1 VGVGPDGPEIS
12 ISYGSENPA
21 AYPPLGML
29 GKAMHIHGL
38 GSLDQEG
45 EVDCMQADNQAVDME
60 LIQRVRSGDESARDS
75 LVLKY
80 IPMVKYIIRNYY
92 SSFLDFEDLVQ
103 EGLIGLLSAI
113 DEYKPEEY
121 DVKFSS
127 FAYLCI
133 IRRVYNV
140 IKQSSGNKHR
150 LLNEA
155 ASLQTPLGADDSRV
169 MMDIVPAP
177 VNQFDPERVIEEKFV
192 NETIGRVLR
201 NHLSLLEY
209 AVISRLIRGYSA
221 REIEDEIGVGLKV
234 IDNARTRVRTKLRRI
249 LDEHGSLLSPHVPSD
264 VRRRED
270 LYLQL
275 PMGR

>member
-1 VGVGPDGPEIS
+1 
-12 ISYGSENPA
+12 
-21 AYPPLGML
+21 
-29 GKAMHIHGL
+29 
-38 GSLDQEG
+38 
-45 EVDCMQADNQAVDME
+45 MQRDNQAVDLE
-60 LIQRVRSGDESARDS
+60 LIRRVRAGEEGARES

-113 DEYKPEEY
+113 EEYKPERY

-140 IKQSSGNKHR
+140 IKQSTGNKHR

-155 ASLQTPLGADDSRV
+155 ASLQTPVGSDDGRTMLDFV
-169 MMDIVPAP
+169 AAP
-177 VNQFDPERVIEEKFV
+177 LNQFDPEKVLEEKYV
-192 NETIGRVLR
+192 DEVIGQVLR

-209 AVISRLIRGYSA
+209 AVISRLLKGYSA
-221 REIEDEIGVGLKV
+221 QEIEEEIGVGLKV
-234 IDNARTRVRTKLRRI
+234 IDNARTRVRAKLRR
-249 LDEHGSLLSPHVPSD
+249 LLEEYGSLLSPQVPTD

-275 PMGR
+275 PLGR

>member
-1 VGVGPDGPEIS
+1 VLWLDL
-12 ISYGSENPA
+12 
-21 AYPPLGML
+21 PPGML
-29 GKAMHIHGL
+29 GIAMHINGL
-38 GSLDQEG
+38 GSLDYEG
-45 EVDCMQADNQAVDME
+45 EVWIMQGRNQALDLE
-60 LIQRVRSGDESARDS
+60 LIEKVRAGDEDARDR

-80 IPMVKYIIRNYY
+80 IPMVKYIVRNYY
-92 SSFLDFEDLVQ
+92 SSFLDFEDLMQ

-113 DEYKPEEY
+113 EEYKPEQY

-140 IKQSSGNKHR
+140 IKQSTGNKHR

-155 ASLQTPLGADDSRV
+155 TSLQTPVGSDDNRII
-169 MMDIVPAP
+169 MDFVPAP
-177 VNQFDPERVIEEKFV
+177 VDQFDPEKVMEAKYVDEA
-192 NETIGRVLR
+192 IGQVLR

-209 AVISRLIRGYSA
+209 AVIIRLLKGYSA
-221 REIEDEIGVGLKV
+221 REIEEEIGVGLKV
-234 IDNARTRVRTKLRRI
+234 IDNARTRVRTKLRKL
-249 LDEHGSLLSPHVPSD
+249 LDEHGSLLSPHVPTT

-275 PMGR
+275 PLGR

>member
-1 VGVGPDGPEIS
+1 
-12 ISYGSENPA
+12 
-21 AYPPLGML
+21 
-29 GKAMHIHGL
+29 
-38 GSLDQEG
+38 
-45 EVDCMQADNQAVDME
+45 MQRDNQAVDLE
-60 LIQRVRSGDESARDS
+60 LIRRVRAGEEGARES

-80 IPMVKYIIRNYY
+80 IPMAKYIIRNYY

-113 DEYKPEEY
+113 EEYKPERY

-140 IKQSSGNKHR
+140 IKQSTGNKHR

-155 ASLQTPLGADDSRV
+155 ASLQTPVGSDDGRTMLDFV
-169 MMDIVPAP
+169 AAP
-177 VNQFDPERVIEEKFV
+177 LNQFDPEKVLEEKYV
-192 NETIGRVLR
+192 DEVIGQVLR

-209 AVISRLIRGYSA
+209 AVISRLLKGYSA
-221 REIEDEIGVGLKV
+221 REIEEEIGVGLKV
-234 IDNARTRVRTKLRRI
+234 IDNARTRVRAKLRR
-249 LDEHGSLLSPHVPSD
+249 LLEEYGSLFSPQVPTD

-275 PMGR
+275 PLGR

>member
-1 VGVGPDGPEIS
+1 
-12 ISYGSENPA
+12 
-21 AYPPLGML
+21 
-29 GKAMHIHGL
+29 
-38 GSLDQEG
+38 
-45 EVDCMQADNQAVDME
+45 MQRDNQAVDLE
-60 LIQRVRSGDESARDS
+60 LIRRVRAGEEGARES

-113 DEYKPEEY
+113 EEYKPECY

-140 IKQSSGNKHR
+140 IKQSTGNKHR

-155 ASLQTPLGADDSRV
+155 ASLQTPVGSDDGRTMLDFV
-169 MMDIVPAP
+169 AAP
-177 VNQFDPERVIEEKFV
+177 LNQFDPEKVLEEKYV
-192 NETIGRVLR
+192 DEVIGQVLR

-209 AVISRLIRGYSA
+209 AVISRLLKGYSA
-221 REIEDEIGVGLKV
+221 REIEEEIGVGLKV
-234 IDNARTRVRTKLRRI
+234 IDNARTRVRAKLRR
-249 LDEHGSLLSPHVPSD
+249 LLEEYGSLLSPQVPTD

-275 PMGR
+275 PLGR

>member
-1 VGVGPDGPEIS
+1 
-12 ISYGSENPA
+12 
-21 AYPPLGML
+21 
-29 GKAMHIHGL
+29 
-38 GSLDQEG
+38 
-45 EVDCMQADNQAVDME
+45 MQRDNQAVDLE
-60 LIQRVRSGDESARDS
+60 LIRRVRAGEEGARES

-103 EGLIGLLSAI
+103 EGLIGLLGAI
-113 DEYKPEEY
+113 EEYKPERY

-140 IKQSSGNKHR
+140 IKQSTGNKHR

-155 ASLQTPLGADDSRV
+155 ASLQTPVGSDDGRTMLDFV
-169 MMDIVPAP
+169 AAP
-177 VNQFDPERVIEEKFV
+177 LNQFDPEKVLEEKYV
-192 NETIGRVLR
+192 DEVIGQVLR

-209 AVISRLIRGYSA
+209 AVISRLLKGYSA
-221 REIEDEIGVGLKV
+221 REIEEEIGVGLKV
-234 IDNARTRVRTKLRRI
+234 IDNARTRVRAKLRR
-249 LDEHGSLLSPHVPSD
+249 LLEEYGSLLSPQVPTD

-275 PMGR
+275 PLGR